1 MAVALPPST
10 TAHLDAYGTAISQ
23 FNRAAQYLDLSD
35 DLIEYLRYPRREFT
49 VNFPVRRDSGEIEMF
64 TGYRVHHNTAL
75 GPSKGGIR
83 YSLSVTMDEVR
94 ALAMWMT
101 WKSALVNLPY
111 GGAKGGV
118 VVDPRALTP
127 AELERLTRRYASELL
142 PIISPHSDIPAPDM
156 GTNAQVMAW
165 FMDTYSMTVGY
176 SVPAIVTGKP
186 MGIGGSE
193 GRTEATGRGVVI
205 TMLACLKYHGETE
218 PDKIDVAIQGFGNVG
233 SNAALYAH
241 ELGFR
246 VVAVSDVYGGIYN
259 PGGLDISAVAAY
271 ANELG
276 FRVVAVSDVYGGI
289 YNPGG
294 LDISAVAAYAN
305 ERGTV
310 LDFPRA
316 QNITNDELLTVKCD
330 VLIPAAMEGQLHE
343 DNANQIQ
350 ARYVVEGAN
359 GPTTPEADDIL
370 NDRGVHIV
378 PDILA
383 NSGGVIVSYFEWV
396 QDLQAFFWN
405 KSQVFDNLER
415 ILHEAYARVQNNAER
430 LRLDMRTAAQVT
442 AIKRV
447 AEAIQT
453 RGFYP

>member
-1 MAVALPPST
+1 MVVALPPST

-49 VNFPVRRDSGEIEMF
+49 VNVPVRRDSGEIEMF

-193 GRTEATGRGVVI
+193 GRTEATGRGVVV
-205 TMLACLKYHGETE
+205 TMLACLKHHGETE

-259 PGGLDISAVAAY
+259 PGGLDI
-271 ANELG
+271 
-276 FRVVAVSDVYGGI
+276 
-289 YNPGG
+289 P
-294 LDISAVAAYAN
+294 AVAAYAN

-310 LDFPRA
+310 LDFLRA

-343 DNANQIQ
+343 DNAEKIQ

-370 NDRGVHIV
+370 NDKGVHIV

-396 QDLQAFFWN
+396 QDLQAFFWD

-415 ILHEAYARVQNNAER
+415 ILHEAYARVQTNAEK